1 MRSFYPEI
9 EPYDHGM
16 LDVGDGHRVYWE
28 LCGNPNGKP
37 VVFLHG
43 GPGGGCSPSQ
53 RRLFDPDKYRILLF
67 DQRGC
72 GRSTPY
78 ASLEANTTWHLVAD
92 IERLR
97 EMIGVDKWMVFG
109 GSWGATLALA
119 YAETHPE
126 RVTELVLRG
135 IFTLRR
141 AELLWYYQE
150 GASWIFPGQVG
161 GLSRTDPGGRARR
174 PDGSLSRRL
183 IHPDPAVQREGG
195 ARPGACGKARRSR
208 SSQNQDYS
216 DQFGDAH
223 YAIAFARIEN
233 HYFVNEGWFE
243 EGQLI
248 RNAHRLKNIPG
259 VIIQGRYDI
268 VRRRP
273 AWHEPGRC
281 GHAVRAD
288 HGHSGAEAA
297 YASSWLPG
305 CEATAL
311 YPEPGHPD
319 ITVIEGTHAGCA
331 IRRPDR

>member
-1 MRSFYPEI
+1 MRTFYPEI
-9 EPYDHGM
+9 EPYDHGL

-28 LCGNPNGKP
+28 LCGNPQGKP

-43 GPGGGCSPSQ
+43 GPGGGCSPAQ
-53 RRLFDPDKYRILLF
+53 RRLFDPKKYKILLF

-78 ASLEANTTWHLVAD
+78 ASLENNTTWHLVAD

-109 GSWGATLALA
+109 GSWGSTLALA

-150 GASWIFPGQVG
+150 GASWIFPDKWERYLAPIPEEERGD
-161 GLSRTDPGGRARR
+161 LMAAYCK
-174 PDGSLSRRL
+174 RL
-183 IHPDPAVQREGG
+183 THPDPAIQRE
-195 ARPGACGKARRSR
+195 AAKAWSLWEGETITLLH
-208 SSQNQDYS
+208 NQGFT
-216 DQFGDAH
+216 DQFGDEH

-248 RNAHRLKNIPG
+248 RDAHKLKNIPS
-259 VIIQGRYDI
+259 VIIQGRYD
-268 VRRRP
+268 VATP
-273 AWHEPGRC
+273 AKTAWDLHRAWPEAEFIMVPDA
-281 GHAVRAD
+281 GHAVN
-288 HGHSGAEAA
+288 E
-297 YASSWLPG
+297 PG
-305 CEATAL
+305 ILHHLIEAT
-311 YPEPGHPD
+311 
-319 ITVIEGTHAGCA
+319 
-331 IRRPDR
+331 DRFANR